1 MILPAEVPVRVLMAD
16 DEEIFLAATAD
27 LLRREGFVVDTAR
40 DAFEGRE
47 RLESHRYDVLVSD
60 ILMPGNHDLE
70 FIREAGTLNPDLR
83 VILLTAYPS
92 VDTAVQAVHLPVAAY
107 LTKPVDAGTLAGHI
121 HHTAGSIRAARA
133 IRRSRGRL
141 SHWMEDLDQLQSAIG
156 HSQEGVDQDTARS
169 VLGLALG
176 NIAGVLLDMK
186 ALFEMTLAKDA
197 PADLCALQRCPRLE
211 SYQGA
216 IRDTIEVLE
225 QTRQAFKSKELGRL
239 RERLEQFEKP
249 K

>member
-1 MILPAEVPVRVLMAD
+1 MPPPAESPVRVLMAD
-16 DEEIFLAATAD
+16 DEEIFLFATAD

-47 RLESHRYDVLVSD
+47 LLETHRYDVLVSD

-83 VILLTAYPS
+83 AILLTAYPS

-121 HHTAGSIRAARA
+121 HRTAGSIRAARA
-133 IRRSRGRL
+133 IGRSRGRL

-156 HSQEGVDQDTARS
+156 RTQEGVDQDTARS

-186 ALFEMTLAKDA
+186 ALFEMTLAKES

-211 SYQGA
+211 TYQGA
-216 IRDTIEVLE
+216 IRDSIKVLE
-225 QTRQAFKSKELGRL
+225 QTRHAFKSKELGRL
-239 RERLEQFEKP
+239 RERLEQLAKP
-249 K
+249 